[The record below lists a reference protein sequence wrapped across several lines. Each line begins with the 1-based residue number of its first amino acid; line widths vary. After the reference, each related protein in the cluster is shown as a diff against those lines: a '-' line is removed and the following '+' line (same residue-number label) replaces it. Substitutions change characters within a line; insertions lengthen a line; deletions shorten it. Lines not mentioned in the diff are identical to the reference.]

1 MHVHAGAVTILTD
14 GNAHLA
20 PIVAD
25 VAVQV
30 ALHGFGPSSVP
41 AGIRIECDV
50 VRNIVQFSAARLI
63 AGPHGHAGGISLLHE
78 LVQFRQLSFHV
89 HSSRGS
95 LGLVS
100 DFIEN
105 SPHANGGMIPML
117 ENHLPGLE
125 AVILP
130 ELRRI
135 PNQVDI
141 GDLGPDNQPRLVAQ
155 VVNIGGCGIVARS
168 NPIRPHIRN
177 QPDIPRLIFR
187 GKGPPLPLHILM
199 AADPLDLHG
208 LSVQDKTF
216 LGIDGNRPQSQRLH
230 QLIRLAICRPD
241 GSFHLVQVRILHSVP
256 EYGIGDCQRYGN
268 LQSILFPGGG
278 LYRLPGYLPALHV
291 QDFHGN
297 IHIPG
302 LSVRIEKGL
311 HFHLGLGFA

>member
-1 MHVHAGAVTILTD
+1 
-14 GNAHLA
+14 
-20 PIVAD
+20 
-25 VAVQV
+25 
-30 ALHGFGPSSVP
+30 
-41 AGIRIECDV
+41 
-50 VRNIVQFSAARLI
+50 
-63 AGPHGHAGGISLLHE
+63 
-78 LVQFRQLSFHV
+78 
-89 HSSRGS
+89 
-95 LGLVS
+95 
-100 DFIEN
+100 
-105 SPHANGGMIPML
+105 
-117 ENHLPGLE
+117 
-125 AVILP
+125 
-130 ELRRI
+130 
-135 PNQVDI
+135 
-141 GDLGPDNQPRLVAQ
+141 
-155 VVNIGGCGIVARS
+155 
-168 NPIRPHIRN
+168 
-177 QPDIPRLIFR
+177 
-187 GKGPPLPLHILM
+187 M

-216 LGIDGNRPQSQRLH
+216 LGIDGNRPQAQRLH